1 MDPIWVYLTNQDTR
15 VDDMNIEWTNRKAMS
30 YQMLDNTLFKQGR
43 SGVLLKCIT
52 QAEGISLLHDI
63 HGGIYGSHASHRTL
77 VAKAFRQGFCWPTAL
92 EDAIELVRTCEACQF
107 FKQQILQPAQA
118 LNTIPLS

>member
-52 QAEGISLLHDI
+52 QAEGIHLLCDI
-63 HGGIYGSHASHRTL
+63 HGETYGSHASHKTL
-77 VAKAFRQGFCWPTAL
+77 VENAFQQG
-92 EDAIELVRTCEACQF
+92 
-107 FKQQILQPAQA
+107 
-118 LNTIPLS
+118 SY